1 MSHIV
6 SYSNVSDI
14 DLINYLEMIRTN
26 GYNENV
32 LCEILNGI
40 IPVNGNYQ
48 VSGVIQ
54 KEGYPAYFNFFDKE
68 IHLSEVDL
76 KEYVDNMLKSIISVY
91 PGLEKYKTELF
102 SYLVLFVLCHE
113 VEHVYQFMFGHDY
126 LKHDYKIVRDLYKN
140 MTEFSTSKNTPP
152 LIRKILLER
161 YKYVKDRAT
170 FVLERN
176 ANVEAYE
183 LLHRL
188 SLLEGNEDI
197 IRFISNQYLW
207 YSVCGYLKFKNN
219 GSFEESFR
227 NTWRYK
233 MFKSFDFSEDI
244 SVEERIRYG
253 LPLDDENRIV
263 LLKKFIDSKEN
274 IK

>member
-6 SYSNVSDI
+6 SYSNVSEKKLFD
-14 DLINYLEMIRTN
+14 YLEMIRTN

-76 KEYVDNMLKSIISVY
+76 KKYVDNMLKSIISVY

-102 SYLVLFVLCHE
+102 SYLILFVLCHE
-113 VEHVYQFMFGHDY
+113 VEHVYQFLFASDY
-126 LKHDYKIVRDLYKN
+126 LDHPVELVSELYKN
-140 MTEFSTSKNTPP
+140 IVKFPKGEFKSK
-152 LIRKILLER
+152 IIEFILFER
-161 YKYVKDRAT
+161 YKAVKDKAT

-176 ANVEAYE
+176 ANIEAYD
-183 LLHRL
+183 LLYKL
-188 SLLEGNEDI
+188 SLNDDI
-197 IRFISNQYLW
+197 FDIERFLHNQYLW
-207 YSVCGYLKFKNN
+207 YSACGYLKLRNN
-219 GSFEESFR
+219 GAFEESYKDI
-227 NTWRYK
+227 WRYGL
-233 MFKSFDFSEDI
+233 FKSFDFSEEI
-244 SVEERIRYG
+244 SVEDRIRYG
-253 LPLDDENRIV
+253 LPIEDDDRIS
-263 LLKKFIDSKEN
+263 LLKKFVGTKEN

>member
-6 SYSNVSDI
+6 SEHGELNSMY
-14 DLINYLEMIRTN
+14 NYLELIRSS
-26 GYNENV
+26 GYNYDS
-32 LCEILNGI
+32 LYEILNGI
-40 IPVNGNYQ
+40 IPVNDEFKVDTKIDN
-48 VSGVIQ
+48 
-54 KEGYPAYFNFFDKE
+54 EGYIAYFSGFNRF
-68 IHLSEVDL
+68 IHLNQEDLLKYVNNMIDEVIKMYPSL
-76 KEYVDNMLKSIISVY
+76 VKSRH
-91 PGLEKYKTELF
+91 ELF
-102 SYLVLFVLCHE
+102 SYIVLFVLCHE

-140 MTEFSTSKNTPP
+140 MTEFSTSENTPP

-188 SLLEGNEDI
+188 SLFEGNEDI
-197 IRFISNQYLW
+197 IRFISNQCLW
-207 YSVCGYLKFKNN
+207 YSACGYLKFKNN

-227 NTWRYK
+227 NTWRHK

-253 LPLDDENRIV
+253 LPLDDENRII
-263 LLKKFIDSKEN
+263 LLKKFIDTREN
-274 IK
+274 KH

>member
-6 SYSNVSDI
+6 SENE
-14 DLINYLEMIRTN
+14 DLNFLHNYLELIRSR
-26 GYNENV
+26 GYNYDN
-32 LCEILNGI
+32 LHEILNGI
-40 IPVNGNYQ
+40 IPVNDKFN
-48 VSGVIQ
+48 VDI
-54 KEGYPAYFNFFDKE
+54 KIDNEGYTAYFSGFNRF
-68 IHLSEVDL
+68 IHLNQEDLLKYVNSMVDEVIKMYPSL
-76 KEYVDNMLKSIISVY
+76 LKSRH
-91 PGLEKYKTELF
+91 ELF
-102 SYLVLFVLCHE
+102 SYIVLFVLCHE

-140 MTEFSTSKNTPP
+140 MTEFSTSENTPP

-188 SLLEGNEDI
+188 SLFEGNEDI
-197 IRFISNQYLW
+197 IRFISNQCLW
-207 YSVCGYLKFKNN
+207 YSACGYLKFKNN

-227 NTWRYK
+227 NTWRHK

-253 LPLDDENRIV
+253 LPLDDENRII
-263 LLKKFIDSKEN
+263 LLKKFIDTREN
-274 IK
+274 KH